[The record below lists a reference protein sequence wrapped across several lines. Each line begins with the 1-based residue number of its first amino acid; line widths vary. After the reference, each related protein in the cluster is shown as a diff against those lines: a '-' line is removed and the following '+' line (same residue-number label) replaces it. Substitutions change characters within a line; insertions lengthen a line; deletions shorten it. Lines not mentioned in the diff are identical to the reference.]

1 MVVGFDLEAGMILI
15 VETDDA
21 GIVLEHT
28 DAPVLGPKPAT
39 NLRRGPENGL
49 LQQIVDAP
57 AVKVNLAFERLVR
70 AMLRPC
76 LRQRFQLRV
85 RRVAALLAEVTLD
98 GAHLRQAE
106 GQLSFP
112 A

>member
-1 MVVGFDLEAGMILI
+1 MRFDLEADMILI
-15 VETDDA
+15 VETDHA

-57 AVKVNLAFERLVR
+57 AVKVNLALESLVR
-70 AMLRPC
+70 AMLRPG
-76 LRQRFQLRV
+76 LRQRLQLRV
-85 RRVAALLAEVTLD
+85 CRVAALLTEVALD
-98 GAHLRQAE
+98 GFHLR
-106 GQLSFP
+106 
-112 A
+112 